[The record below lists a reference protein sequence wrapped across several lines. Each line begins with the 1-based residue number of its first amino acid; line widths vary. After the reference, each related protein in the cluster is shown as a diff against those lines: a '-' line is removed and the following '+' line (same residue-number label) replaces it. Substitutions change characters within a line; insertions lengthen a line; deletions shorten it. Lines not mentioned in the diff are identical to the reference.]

1 MILKN
6 IWLFSIVYCDTIELW
21 QLERTKTFL
30 FDVERLQA
38 HFNTPKDKIIDK
50 LANLESSK
58 NPTS

>member
-6 IWLFSIVYCDTIELW
+6 IWLFSIVYCDIVEPW

-38 HFNTPKDKIIDK
+38 RFNTPKDKIINK

-58 NPTS
+58 NPT

>member
-6 IWLFSIVYCDTIELW
+6 IWLFSIVYCDTIKPW
-21 QLERTKTFL
+21 QLKRTKTFL
-30 FDVERLQA
+30 FSIERLQA
-38 HFNTPKDKIIDK
+38 RLNTPKDKTINK